1 MLADL
6 IVEILLLGE
15 EHGHMAGDAVLI
27 AEIDAVCDRTR
38 HEAAICQIHLT
49 VVLLDDLEF
58 DLIIEELEVRPGRLF
73 LDIGVLILV
82 GHSKTPFISH
92 VLVYIIGKHQFMD
105 RDSKLVLDVMPDV
118 FPKCPDRVA
127 VEFRIDTFII
137 VYADISEFIPNPF
150 CGDFLC
156 IRSVC
161 IRDDVAVVEIDDFA
175 FSEVF
180 GCAGIRAEPF
190 SKSAV
195 ALVDET

>member
-1 MLADL
+1 
-6 IVEILLLGE
+6 
-15 EHGHMAGDAVLI
+15 
-27 AEIDAVCDRTR
+27 
-38 HEAAICQIHLT
+38 
-49 VVLLDDLEF
+49 
-58 DLIIEELEVRPGRLF
+58 
-73 LDIGVLILV
+73 
-82 GHSKTPFISH
+82 
-92 VLVYIIGKHQFMD
+92 MD

-137 VYADISEFIPNPF
+137 VYAGIAEFIPNPF

-156 IRSVC
+156 IRSVR